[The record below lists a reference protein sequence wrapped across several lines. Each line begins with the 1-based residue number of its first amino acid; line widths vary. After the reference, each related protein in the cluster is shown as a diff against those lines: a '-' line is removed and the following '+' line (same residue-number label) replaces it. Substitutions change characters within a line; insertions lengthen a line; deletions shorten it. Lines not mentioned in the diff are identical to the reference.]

1 MCVCVYT
8 HTGTMDYCS
17 GIIRNEIMPFAVTWM
32 VSEIIELSDISN
44 RKINTN
50 IIWYHLCGN

>member
-1 MCVCVYT
+1 MCIYT
-8 HTGTMDYCS
+8 QVQWTITP
-17 GIIRNEIMPFAVTWM
+17 GIIRNEIMAFAVTWM

-50 IIWYHLCGN
+50 IIWYHLCGL